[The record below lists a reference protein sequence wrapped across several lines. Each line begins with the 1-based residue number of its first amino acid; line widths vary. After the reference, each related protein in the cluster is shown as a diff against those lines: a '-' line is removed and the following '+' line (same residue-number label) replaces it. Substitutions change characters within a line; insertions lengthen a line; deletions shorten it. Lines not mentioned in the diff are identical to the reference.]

1 LVCASITVI
10 HRSRQSI
17 AKRHTAHRPAQTGH
31 RGWERGERAMI
42 VTGLIQ
48 IQCLSALS
56 WPTCLNEIAEPAPP
70 QASAPERK
78 PEQPAVPDLKLT
90 VASADLWSRQVR
102 SRYFDGFHLGDPV
115 WGILL
120 DVYVAEARGQRSSV
134 SSLSFA
140 ASVPRSTGLRWVNVL
155 VEEGKLIREPDRQ
168 DRRRHW
174 VRLSEKARSALDSY
188 FDELIRSSRHRL
200 YIRSMHASVDIQ
212 LGAKSNRP
220 NVGLHSLA

>member
-1 LVCASITVI
+1 
-10 HRSRQSI
+10 
-17 AKRHTAHRPAQTGH
+17 
-31 RGWERGERAMI
+31 MI
-42 VTGLIQ
+42 ITGLIQ
-48 IQCLSALS
+48 IQCLTALS
-56 WPTCLNEIAEPAPP
+56 WPTCLNETPEPAPACP
-70 QASAPERK
+70 GTSERK
-78 PEQPAVPDLKLT
+78 PEQPAVSDLKLT

-102 SRYFDGFHLGDPV
+102 SRFFDGFHLGDPV

-134 SSLSFA
+134 SSLSLA

-174 VRLSEKARSALDSY
+174 VRLSDKARAALDSY

-200 YIRSMHASVDIQ
+200 YIRSMHASVDIL
-212 LGAKSNRP
+212 LGGQSNRP
-220 NVGLHSLA
+220 NVGLHKLA